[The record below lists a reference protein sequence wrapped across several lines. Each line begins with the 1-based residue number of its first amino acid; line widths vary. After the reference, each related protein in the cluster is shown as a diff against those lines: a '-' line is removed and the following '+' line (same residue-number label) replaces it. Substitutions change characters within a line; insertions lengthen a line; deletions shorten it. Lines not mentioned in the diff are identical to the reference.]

1 MSTLSHALATVEMQV
16 AKVFNDGDVEDA
28 KETLRR
34 CLMAT
39 HSKRTGRDASGKII
53 YEEVPDYP
61 IQLAAG
67 IKILEWSIG
76 RPVSRTIHAD
86 ATPPAQNDAEKSKD
100 ELLNLLLG
108 APGAAAEIVA
118 KLQEAAQKVKR
129 AEPVDV
135 TATESL
141 PPPSAPSS

>member
-1 MSTLSHALATVEMQV
+1 MSTLSHALATVEMQI
-16 AKVFNDGDVEDA
+16 AQVFNAGDVEDA

-39 HSKRTGRDASGKII
+39 HSKRTGRDESGKII

-86 ATPPAQNDAEKSKD
+86 ATPKAPVEEANAKD
-100 ELLNLLLG
+100 ELLNMLLA
-108 APGAAAEIVA
+108 APEAAQEIIG
-118 KLQEAAQKVKR
+118 KLQEAARKAKK
-129 AEPVDV
+129 AEPVNI

-141 PPPSAPSS
+141 PKLPPGSS